1 MWYLGSVALAEL
13 VADCLMKVPAAAAV
27 AAVAVVAAM
36 ATDQSSLM
44 WRRKMQKML
53 LASLP

>member
-1 MWYLGSVALAEL
+1 MWHLGSVALAGL
-13 VADCLMKVPAAAAV
+13 VADRRMKVPAAA
-27 AAVAVVAAM
+27 VAVVAVM

-44 WRRKMQKML
+44 WRRKMEKML